1 MANNSLIWSLGHLHE
16 LSFSLVGSPCGSL
29 TYMLHQ
35 HSTLQVYARNNSSFD
50 VASTNTHNI
59 DIRNAYISNLA
70 GLAEAL
76 PLHLDHRLGGLV
88 APGVSGLGGTGGK
101 HIYIYIYICIC
112 TYIYIYIYTHVTI
125 CSHNKHDKTIILIIV
140 IILIILIMIV
150 ISIMMLLSSLALTI
164 LSSYHCQ
171 GSLPKDRRRES
182 WT

>member
-101 HIYIYIYICIC
+101 HIYIYMYVYM
-112 TYIYIYIYTHVTI
+112 YIYIYIYTHTHAYTCIYVYIYIHLHIYTSMFIYIYIYIYIYYTYLSLSLSIYIYIYI
-125 CSHNKHDKTIILIIV
+125 CMYI
-140 IILIILIMIV
+140 
-150 ISIMMLLSSLALTI
+150 
-164 LSSYHCQ
+164 
-171 GSLPKDRRRES
+171 
-182 WT
+182 